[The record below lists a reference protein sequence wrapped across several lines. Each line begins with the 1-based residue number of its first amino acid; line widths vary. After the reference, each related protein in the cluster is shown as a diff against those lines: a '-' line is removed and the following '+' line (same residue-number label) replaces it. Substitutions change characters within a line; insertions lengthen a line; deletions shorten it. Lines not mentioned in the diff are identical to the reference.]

1 MYLEEVLEVAI
12 GLVMMWL
19 FVSIAVMQLQEWTAS
34 ILGMRAKDLE
44 MAVVRLLTDEQAR
57 DFYKHPL
64 VQGLYRDSLWWKK
77 AILAP
82 VNWVRKLFK
91 LAPLVPEERP
101 SYIAPDRFARTVLDI
116 VSQAGHPFWSF
127 WKTLQDLQ
135 SEVAKQKDDHLHE
148 DWLNLRQIAANLLH
162 EQPTLRAHALDS
174 LRAAVAEFRE
184 RHGEQYPEWC
194 AALEKAAADSVAR
207 VQTFLVRGDE
217 SAVTLEMIRGGV
229 ETLQQYSPQFSTV
242 MLAILQDV
250 ENFAG
255 DTGNQILAVKSA
267 VEQWFNEA
275 MDRLSG
281 WYKRKMQLLAF
292 VFGLLL
298 AIFLNIDSVGI
309 ARHLWQQPIVR
320 QTLAAYATTYATETA
335 ATPDAQV
342 IPPQE
347 TIQTLQQQLDVL
359 QIPVGWQLQAFDTD
373 NRSCALISFG
383 SDRIFGIPGRD
394 ENGQP
399 ICARIANLPRS
410 TDEWVLKIIGF
421 LVTGGAAAQGA
432 PFWFDILKRLVNI
445 RGTGTKPE
453 ETGAVG

>member
-1 MYLEEVLEVAI
+1 
-12 GLVMMWL
+12 
-19 FVSIAVMQLQEWTAS
+19 
-34 ILGMRAKDLE
+34 
-44 MAVVRLLTDEQAR
+44 LTDEQAR
-57 DFYKHPL
+57 EFYRHPL
-64 VQGLYRDSLWWKK
+64 VRGLYRDTLWWKK
-77 AILAP
+77 ALLAP

-91 LAPLVPEERP
+91 LGALTPEERP

-116 VSQAGHPFWSF
+116 VSQAGLPIWPL
-127 WKTLQDLQ
+127 WKTLQDL
-135 SEVAKQKDDHLHE
+135 ENKVAGQKDARLRQ
-148 DWLNLRQIAANLLH
+148 DWLNLSQMAQDLLYG
-162 EQPTLRAHALDS
+162 QPAVRTHALDS
-174 LRAAVAEFRE
+174 LRAAVAEFGE
-184 RHGEQYPEWC
+184 RYGSQYPDWC
-194 AALEKAAADSVAR
+194 AALEKAAADAMAR
-207 VQTFLVRGDE
+207 LQTFPVQGDE
-217 SAVTLEMIRGGV
+217 NAVSLEMVRRGV
-229 ETLQQYSPQFSTV
+229 ETLQQDSPQFSKT

-255 DTGNQILAVKSA
+255 DTGNQILAVKKA
-267 VEQWFNEA
+267 VQGWFNEA

-298 AIFLNIDSVGI
+298 ALFLNIDSVGI

-320 QTLAAYATTYATETA
+320 QTLAAYATAYATETA

-347 TIQTLQQQLDVL
+347 TIQTLQKQLDVL

-373 NRSCALISFG
+373 NRACSLISFG
-383 SDRIFGIPGRD
+383 PERVFGIPGRD

-445 RGTGTKPE
+445 RGTGAKPE
-453 ETGAVG
+453 ENGAVG